1 MREIEKKQMHREEGR
16 EGEGGKDNDEKRR
29 EELIRKK

>member
-1 MREIEKKQMHREEGR
+1 MREIEKKKMHREEGR

-29 EELIRKK
+29 RN